1 LKLVEARKVIS
12 KLNKDNENEEL
23 VYELEK
29 YKVEPPK
36 KIKTVWVKDK
46 DCPNLRVPT
55 RKRV

>member
-29 YKVEPPK
+29 YKVEQPK

>member
-29 YKVEPPK
+29 YKVEQPK

-46 DCPNLRVPT
+46 DCLNLRVPT